1 VIRTLVVDDDYRV
14 ADLHCA
20 YVERV
25 SGFTVAGSAHAGN
38 EALLAVDQ
46 LQPDLVLLDI
56 YLPDISGL
64 EVLRRLRED
73 DHPPVDVISITAARE
88 VESLRAAMR
97 GGVVHYLIKPFL
109 FATFEEKLLSY
120 AAAHDRMTRLG
131 EAQQTDV
138 DRIFGALR
146 TARSEPL
153 PKGLSDSTLDLIIQ
167 ALSRSQSGLAAT
179 AVADAAGVSRV
190 TARRYLDHL
199 CQLGKAELTMRYG
212 GPGRPEHRYRLANQA
227 GSARDHKA
235 EEKEQVGQ

>member
-1 VIRTLVVDDDYRV
+1 MIRTLVVDDDYRV
-14 ADLHCA
+14 ADVHCA

-25 SGFTVAGSAHAGN
+25 NGFAVAGRAHNGA
-38 EALLAVDQ
+38 EALKAVDE
-46 LQPDLVLLDI
+46 LRPDLVLLDI
-56 YLPDISGL
+56 YLPDMSGL
-64 EVLRRLRED
+64 DVLQRLRED

-97 GGVVHYLIKPFL
+97 GGVVHSLIKPFL

-120 AAAHDRMTRLG
+120 AAAHARMTRIG
-131 EAQQTDV
+131 QAEQTDV

-146 TARSEPL
+146 SARNEPL
-153 PKGLSDSTLDLIIQ
+153 PKGLSDSTLDLIVQ
-167 ALSRSQSGLAAT
+167 ALGRSQSGLAAT

-212 GPGRPEHRYRLANQA
+212 GPGRPEHRYRLMTNVAV
-227 GSARDHKA
+227 ARG
-235 EEKEQVGQ
+235 E

>member
-1 VIRTLVVDDDYRV
+1 MIQTLVVDDDYRV
-14 ADLHCA
+14 ADLHSA

-25 SGFTVAGSAHAGN
+25 SGFAVAGQAHTGA
-38 EALLAVDQ
+38 EALRSVDE
-46 LQPDLVLLDI
+46 LRPDLVLLDI

-64 EVLRRLRED
+64 EVLQKLRED

-109 FATFEEKLLSY
+109 FTTFEEKLLSY
-120 AAAHDRMTRLG
+120 AAAHARMTRIG
-131 EAQQTDV
+131 QAEQTDV
-138 DRIFGALR
+138 DRIFGVLR

-153 PKGLSDSTLDLIIQ
+153 PKGLSDATLDLILQ
-167 ALSRSQSGLAAT
+167 ALSRSQSGLAAA

-212 GPGRPEHRYRLANQA
+212 GPGRPEHRYRLMTSA
-227 GSARDHKA
+227 GAPRG
-235 EEKEQVGQ
+235 E